1 MNTFHQSA
9 QTFLSQNIGAG
20 KYERVKEILKKC
32 ILCTVV
38 TGATLSAVAC
48 IWSEPLLAIY
58 NQDPAVLAAGAV
70 RLQMV
75 VIPYV
80 IFGVADVLTGAIR
93 GCGSPMRPVV
103 INLLCTCVF
112 RLAWIAAID
121 TDTMAPTWVYASY
134 PASWLLLLV
143 VLLVCWCRLYRRK
156 IKPNIAR
163 NGAAA

>member
-1 MNTFHQSA
+1 MSF
-9 QTFLSQNIGAG
+9 FL
-20 KYERVKEILKKC
+20 YPEIYGTDKPDSL
-32 ILCTVV
+32 
-38 TGATLSAVAC
+38 
-48 IWSEPLLAIY
+48 P
-58 NQDPAVLAAGAV
+58 VLFY
-70 RLQMV
+70 RS
-75 VIPYV
+75 
-80 IFGVADVLTGAIR
+80 
-93 GCGSPMRPVV
+93 CS
-103 INLLCTCVF
+103 C